1 MTDLLVKLFVKDY
14 KNVENEK
21 VRTDYGVLS
30 SIVGICCNVLLFA
43 VKAVI
48 GTILGSIAVVAD
60 AFNNLSDAFSSIIS
74 FAGVKLASRP
84 ADKEHPFGHG
94 RYEYIAA
101 FIVAC
106 LVIEVGFTFVKSAV
120 DKILHPEAVTFSVI
134 SVIILALSILIK
146 LWLGLFNRKLGNRI
160 NSTVMKATSAD
171 ALGDVLTTAA
181 TIVSLLIC
189 RFLGWNVDGI
199 VGLLV
204 AVVVVLAGVNIAKD
218 TIRPLLGERPDPQ
231 VYKMLESKVEA
242 YDGIVGTHD
251 LIIHNY
257 GPTRSMAT
265 IHAEVSN
272 KEDIETSHELI
283 DRIER
288 EVAKETGIFLVIH
301 MDPVDMEDPFVVQWR
316 KKVYAM
322 IHEMDPNVSAH
333 DFRMV
338 RGKDQINLIFDI
350 VVPYS
355 YNIEKTHQF
364 ILKLEEKIRQKD
376 SRCQCVITI
385 DHSFGEEAE

>member
-14 KNVENEK
+14 ENIENEK
-21 VRTDYGVLS
+21 VRTAYGVLS

-43 VKAVI
+43 VKVVI

-74 FAGVKLASRP
+74 FVGVKLASRP

-106 LVIEVGFTFVKSAV
+106 LVIEVGFTFIKSAA
-120 DKILHPEAVTFSVI
+120 DKILHPEAVTFSTI
-134 SVIILALSILIK
+134 SVIILCLSILVK

-160 NSTVMKATSAD
+160 NSSVMKATSAD

-181 TIVSLLIC
+181 TIVSLLIY
-189 RFLGWNVDGI
+189 RILGWNVDGI

-204 AVVVVLAGVNIAKD
+204 AVVVVFAGINIAKD
-218 TIRPLLGERPDPQ
+218 TIRPLLGERPDPEI
-231 VYKMLESKVEA
+231 YKMLEEKVEA

-283 DRIER
+283 DKIER
-288 EVAKETGIFLVIH
+288 EVTKETGIFLVIH
-301 MDPVDMEDPFVVQWR
+301 MDPVDVEDPFVIEWR
-316 KKVYAM
+316 ERVYKL
-322 IHEMDPNVSAH
+322 IREMDANISAH

-338 RGKDQINLIFDI
+338 KGKEQINLIFDI
-350 VVPYS
+350 VVPYD

-364 ILKLEEKIRQKD
+364 IIDLEARIRQID

-385 DHSFGEEAE
+385 DHSFGDTQE